1 MTETVV
7 FSVRIRRELRERM
20 KRVGVDWRAEIEKF
34 IEERLKEE
42 ELREAIR
49 SVKEA
54 LRDVDPSGEP
64 AWRTVREFREGR

>member
-7 FSVRIRRELRERM
+7 FSVRISRELRERM
-20 KRVGVDWRAEIEKF
+20 KKVGVDWRAEIEKF

-42 ELREAIR
+42 EFREAIR

-54 LRDVDPSGEP
+54 LKGVEPSGEP
-64 AWRTVREFREGR
+64 AWKTIRESREGR